1 MTPAG
6 EALAAL
12 GRELDERAAT
22 TGLERVAVGEAVEY
36 RVGGRAVV
44 VAGPDAV
51 EFRLGP
57 QVARAATGTPDAAP
71 STRGPE
77 WVAFGPRELD
87 RFALDR
93 ATSWFDL
100 AVRLASAKAAG

>member
-1 MTPAG
+1 MTPAD

-12 GRELDERAAT
+12 GRELDERAAVA
-22 TGLERVAVGEAVEY
+22 GLERMAVGEAVEY

-44 VAGPDAV
+44 VAGPDGVA
-51 EFRLGP
+51 FRLGP
-57 QVARAATGTPDAAP
+57 EVARAAAATPEAGP
-71 STRGPE
+71 SPQGPE
-77 WVAFGPRELD
+77 WVAFAPPELD

-100 AVRLASAKAAG
+100 AVRLAGAKTAG